1 MFLGKV
7 KMGGGFRGAGE
18 RLVPFFEE
26 KQVKKGIKSR
36 FCALFREKQIKKG
49 IKKPRVFSQAWII

>member
-7 KMGGGFRGAGE
+7 KMGGVGGLMW
-18 RLVPFFEE
+18 RLVPFFEK
-26 KQVKKGIKSR
+26 KQVKKGIKSP

-49 IKKPRVFSQAWII
+49 IKKPRVFSRAWII

>member
-7 KMGGGFRGAGE
+7 NMGGVGGLMW

-36 FCALFREKQIKKG
+36 FCALFREKTDKKG
-49 IKKPRVFSQAWII
+49 HKKARGVLKAWII